1 MKLLFIRHGDPNYE
15 KDCLTELGK
24 KEAALL
30 AERMAHTEVTEFFVS
45 PMGRARETAQ
55 PTLDKVGRT
64 ATMYPW
70 LQEFSNVQITRPSDT
85 VTPGIAWDWL
95 PADWTKVPD
104 YYDKDKWC
112 DTEIMKQGH
121 AREEY
126 EKVIEGFDKLL
137 GEHGYVRENNYY
149 RAEKPN
155 RDTLAFFC
163 HFGLECVLIGH
174 LIGVSPMVL
183 WHGMCAAPT
192 SITEV
197 NTEERRPGIAS
208 FRVSQFGDIHHL
220 QAAGEKPSLHARFCE
235 TYDNMDE
242 RHD

>member
-15 KDCLTELGK
+15 NDCLTELGK
-24 KEAALL
+24 EEAEILS
-30 AERMAHTEVTEFFVS
+30 ERMLHTEVTEYFVS
-45 PMGRARETAQ
+45 PMGRARETAK
-55 PTLDKVGRT
+55 PTLEKTGRT

-70 LQEFSNVQITRPSDT
+70 LQEFSQVQIMRPSDT
-85 VTPGIAWDWL
+85 TPGIAWDWL
-95 PADWTKVPD
+95 PADWTKVPE
-104 YYDKDKWC
+104 YYDKDKWYT
-112 DTEIMKQGH
+112 TEIMKSGN
-121 AREEY
+121 AEEEY
-126 EKVIEGFDKLL
+126 KKVVEGIDKLL
-137 GEHGYVRENNYY
+137 AEHGYVRENNYY

-163 HFGLECVLIGH
+163 HFGLECVIIGH

-183 WHGMCAAPT
+183 WHGMCAAPA

-208 FRVSQFGDIHHL
+208 FRVATFGDTHHL
-220 QAAGEKPSLHARFCE
+220 LAAGKKPSLHARFCE